1 MGKRKSGGKDG
12 GGQSP
17 AETPSEGRSEAKQ
30 GSGASG
36 SGRGGA
42 GSARGGRGDG
52 KGGRK
57 SWMQTH
63 GRDLRF
69 LAIFA
74 LLMSLYYLASTTA
87 FAQEKVF
94 PSYLRLNARVAGVI
108 LSGCGYEIRV
118 HDKTIIEPRWS
129 VTVGRGCDAVQPS
142 ALFVSAVL
150 ASPVALSSSL
160 PAAVVGTI
168 ILMTINLIR
177 IISLLLTG
185 IYTPKLFEVMHLDV
199 WQALFIFLAILFWA
213 LWASRLA
220 RKRRKR
226 VRDATS

>member
-1 MGKRKSGGKDG
+1 M
-12 GGQSP
+12 
-17 AETPSEGRSEAKQ
+17 A
-30 GSGASG
+30 GA
-36 SGRGGA
+36 
-42 GSARGGRGDG
+42 
-52 KGGRK
+52 
-57 SWMQTH
+57 
-63 GRDLRF
+63 
-69 LAIFA
+69 
-74 LLMSLYYLASTTA
+74 
-87 FAQEKVF
+87 
-94 PSYLRLNARVAGVI
+94 I
-108 LSGCGYEIRV
+108 LSGCGYQIKV
-118 HDKTIIEPRWS
+118 NDKTVIEPRWS

-168 ILMTINLIR
+168 LLMTINLIR